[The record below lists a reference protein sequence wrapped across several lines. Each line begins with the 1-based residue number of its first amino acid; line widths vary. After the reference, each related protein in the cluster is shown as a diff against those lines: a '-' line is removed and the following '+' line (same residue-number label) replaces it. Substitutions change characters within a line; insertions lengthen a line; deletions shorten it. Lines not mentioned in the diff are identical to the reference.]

1 MLYFTIISWIL
12 ISLFGILYFITTI
25 GPLIVMKDNV
35 KNVYLHI
42 LSYLFA
48 TIIFMSLKDVVSI
61 KASVITWKIL
71 VGIPW
76 ALSIVIFFYHGRS
89 PHKYI
94 IFVLNTIFGS
104 IPFLVNAKFDIPV
117 KELNISYFINNY
129 TLDSIMSMISMICML
144 MAGLLVILTISRNNS
159 LKSHIE
165 KRLSEQERH
174 SQQISR
180 DIYIGIYNQLHT
192 LSANIKKIQPA
203 TVSNPELYITLNNFL
218 KDFPKFLKQI
228 QTIKEQGSN
237 ATKIESPQIINDI
250 NHSIATPLS
259 QININCEFIKSAE
272 HKKEISLFANRI
284 QRHIQ
289 LCHCIIQGYKDLVD
303 PNNTTDPTN
312 IADMLQNAF
321 DVYKHA
327 SLKQNI
333 TFSQKL
339 NNIQEGY
346 SSKLLVS
353 IICPLIQNAVTAS
366 PESGT
371 IFIEGIIKNG
381 IKQIIIKNTCE
392 SLPDNDLLDKIG
404 YSSKEDHIGI
414 GLDTVRTLLKLSKY
428 GVLKH
433 NIDKDTA
440 TATFIIDLS

>member
-1 MLYFTIISWIL
+1 MLYFTIINWIL
-12 ISLFGILYFITTI
+12 ISFFGILYIITTI

-76 ALSIVIFFYHGRS
+76 ALSIVIFFYQGRS

-165 KRLSEQERH
+165 KRLSEQERQ
-174 SQQISR
+174 SQQFSR

-259 QININCEFIKSAE
+259 QININCEFIKTSAR
-272 HKKEISLFANRI
+272 EILSR
-284 QRHIQ
+284 
-289 LCHCIIQGYKDLVD
+289 D
-303 PNNTTDPTN
+303 PSP
-312 IADMLQNAF
+312 L
-321 DVYKHA
+321 
-327 SLKQNI
+327 SP
-333 TFSQKL
+333 
-339 NNIQEGY
+339 Y
-346 SSKLLVS
+346 SSQHPSAKPAAKTFPDPAHRS
-353 IICPLIQNAVTAS
+353 SSSAS
-366 PESGT
+366 PHKPEPPHRLLLQMLATS
-371 IFIEGIIKNG
+371 
-381 IKQIIIKNTCE
+381 QR
-392 SLPDNDLLDKIG
+392 SLQQACSNL
-404 YSSKEDHIGI
+404 
-414 GLDTVRTLLKLSKY
+414 
-428 GVLKH
+428 
-433 NIDKDTA
+433 
-440 TATFIIDLS
+440 

>member
-1 MLYFTIISWIL
+1 MLYFTVINWIL
-12 ISLFGILYFITTI
+12 ISFFGILYFFTTI
-25 GPLIVMKDNV
+25 MPLIIVKDNV
-35 KNVYLHI
+35 KNVYLHV

-48 TIIFMSLKDVVSI
+48 TIIFISLKDVVNV
-61 KASVITWKIL
+61 KASIITWKIL

-76 ALSIVIFFYHGRS
+76 ALSIVIFFYKGRS

-104 IPFLVNAKFDIPV
+104 VPFLINAKFHIPV
-117 KELNISYFINNY
+117 QELNISYFINNY
-129 TLDSIMSMISMICML
+129 TLDSLMSMISVICLL
-144 MAGLLVILTISRNNS
+144 MAALLVGLTISRNNS
-159 LKSHIE
+159 LKLHID
-165 KRLSEQERH
+165 KRLGEQEIQ
-174 SQQISR
+174 SQQFSR
-180 DIYIGIYNQLHT
+180 NYIGIYNQLHA
-192 LSANIKKIQPA
+192 LNSNIKKIQPA

-228 QTIKEQGSN
+228 QTIKEQGPS

-303 PNNTTDPTN
+303 PNNTDDQTN
-312 IADMLQNAF
+312 IADMLQDAF
-321 DVYKHA
+321 DVYKHD
-327 SLKQNI
+327 SQKQNI
-333 TFSQKL
+333 IFSQKL

-366 PESGT
+366 PDGET
-371 IFIEGIIKNG
+371 IFIEGNIKNG
-381 IKQIIIKNTCE
+381 TKQIVIKNICE
-392 SLPDNDLLDKIG
+392 SLPNNDLLDKIG
-404 YSSKEDHIGI
+404 YSSKKDHIGI

-428 GVLKH
+428 GVLKY
-433 NIDKDTA
+433 NIDKETA